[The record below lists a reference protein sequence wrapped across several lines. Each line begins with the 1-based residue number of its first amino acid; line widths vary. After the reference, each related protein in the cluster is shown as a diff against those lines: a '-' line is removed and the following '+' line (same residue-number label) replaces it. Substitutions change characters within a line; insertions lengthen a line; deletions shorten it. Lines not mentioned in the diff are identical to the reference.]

1 MERIPDIGECFRLME
16 QYEMLP
22 NIRRH
27 SIVVARV
34 TWRLIDALQCSDLL
48 SAPVPDQ
55 GLSVAGAL
63 LHDIAKT
70 TCLSAGCDHA
80 EVGAEICRRHGY
92 AGIAR
97 IVAEHV
103 ILQGHDPQRYRR
115 GVFTAREVVYY
126 ADKRVRHEEIVSLNE
141 RLDYILE
148 HYGRNDF
155 RLHELIRKNFARC
168 VELEHHMFSF
178 LPFAP
183 EQLAAAVLSG
193 DQAAAAGC
201 LPPGPEAGGAWLG
214 RG

>member
-1 MERIPDIGECFRLME
+1 
-16 QYEMLP
+16 MLP

-34 TWRLIDALQCSDLL
+34 TWRLIDSLQRSDLL

-70 TCLSAGCDHA
+70 TCLAAGCDHA

-92 AGIAR
+92 PGIAR

-103 ILQGHDPQRYRR
+103 ILRGHDPQRYRR
-115 GVFTAREVVYY
+115 GAFTAREIVYY
-126 ADKRVRHEEIVSLNE
+126 ADKRVRHEEIVSLDE

-148 HYGRNDF
+148 HYGRNDLL
-155 RLHELIRKNFARC
+155 LHELIRKNFARC

-183 EQLAAAVLSG
+183 GQLADTVSG
-193 DQAAAAGC
+193 DPVAAAGC
-201 LPPGPEAGGAWLG
+201 LPPGPETGGAWLI

>member
-1 MERIPDIGECFRLME
+1 MERIPDIDECFRLME
-16 QYEMLP
+16 QYGMLP
-22 NIRRH
+22 NIRHH

-34 TWRLIDALQCSDLL
+34 TWQLIDALQRSDLL

-70 TCLSAGCDHA
+70 TCLADGCDHA
-80 EVGAEICRRHGY
+80 EVGAEICRLHGY
-92 AGIAR
+92 TGIAR

-115 GVFTAREVVYY
+115 GLFTAREVVYY
-126 ADKRVRHEEIVSLNE
+126 ADKRVRHEEIVSLDE

-155 RLHELIRKNFARC
+155 LLHELIRKNFVRC
-168 VELEHHMFSF
+168 VELEHHLFSF

-183 EQLAAAVLSG
+183 EQLAAAVSG

-201 LPPGPEAGGAWLG
+201 LPPGSEAGGAWLT
-214 RG
+214 RE

>member
-1 MERIPDIGECFRLME
+1 MERIPDIDECFRLME

-34 TWRLIDALQCSDLL
+34 TWRLIDSLQRSDLL

-70 TCLSAGCDHA
+70 TCLAAGCDHA

-92 AGIAR
+92 PGIAR

-103 ILQGHDPQRYRR
+103 ILRGHDPQRYRR
-115 GVFTAREVVYY
+115 GAFTAREIVYY
-126 ADKRVRHEEIVSLNE
+126 ADKRVRHEEIVSLDE

-148 HYGRNDF
+148 HYGRNDLL
-155 RLHELIRKNFARC
+155 LHELIRKNFARC

-183 EQLAAAVLSG
+183 GQLADTVSG
-193 DQAAAAGC
+193 DPVAAAGC
-201 LPPGPEAGGAWLG
+201 LPPGPETGGAWLI

>member
-1 MERIPDIGECFRLME
+1 
-16 QYEMLP
+16 MLP

-34 TWRLIDALQCSDLL
+34 TWRLIDALQRSDLL
-48 SAPVPDQ
+48 SAPIPDQ

-70 TCLSAGCDHA
+70 PCLAAGCDHA
-80 EVGAEICRRHGY
+80 EAGAEICRRHGY
-92 AGIAR
+92 TGIAR

-115 GVFTAREVVYY
+115 GLFTAREVVYY
-126 ADKRVRHEEIVSLNE
+126 ADKRVRHEEIVSLDE

-148 HYGRNDF
+148 HYGSNDF

>member
-1 MERIPDIGECFRLME
+1 MERIPDIDECFLLME
-16 QYEMLP
+16 QYKMLP

-34 TWRLIDALQCSDLL
+34 AWWLIDALQHSDLL
-48 SAPVPDQ
+48 SAPAPDQ

-70 TCLSAGCDHA
+70 PCLAAGCDHA
-80 EVGAEICRRHGY
+80 EVGAEICRQHGY
-92 AGIAR
+92 PGIAR

-103 ILQGHDPQRYRR
+103 VLQGHDPQRYRR

-126 ADKRVRHEEIVSLNE
+126 ADKRVRHEEIVSLDE

-155 RLHELIRKNFARC
+155 LLHELIRKNFVSC
-168 VELEHHMFSF
+168 VELERYLFSF
-178 LPFAP
+178 LPFVP
-183 EQLAAAVLSG
+183 EQLADTVSG
-193 DQAAAAGC
+193 GQAAAAGG
-201 LPPGPEAGGAWLG
+201 LPPGPEAGGAWLL
-214 RG
+214 RE